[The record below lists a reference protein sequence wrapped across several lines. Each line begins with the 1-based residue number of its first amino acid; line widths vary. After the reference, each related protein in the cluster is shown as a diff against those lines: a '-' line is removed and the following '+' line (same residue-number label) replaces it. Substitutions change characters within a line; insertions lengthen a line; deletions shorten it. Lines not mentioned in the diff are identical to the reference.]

1 MNSGNEPLWLVPQQG
16 KGHGVFQSNSELHIL
31 DIIKEG
37 KKSRERL
44 RSIGPVVDLSRQSLV
59 DTSCLSQSLS
69 QLDHGLTPVAAVAP
83 LNKNNNPLDPHNN
96 PLSEPNT
103 PVLNCHNYSNDDET
117 TSLPDEIRHRSVSDS
132 YGSKLF
138 KKLFFRAN
146 LNLDGRLPSA
156 TDYDPDPA
164 VR

>member
-16 KGHGVFQSNSELHIL
+16 KGHGFVGIFSNYCELGIL
-31 DIIKEG
+31 DFEKEG

-103 PVLNCHNYSNDDET
+103 PVINCHNYSNDDET

-132 YGSKLF
+132 HGSNIHFFQRFSWFLF
-138 KKLFFRAN
+138 K
-146 LNLDGRLPSA
+146 
-156 TDYDPDPA
+156 
-164 VR
+164 